1 MAVNDANCLMMSQQL
16 LEAVKSFLD
25 ALASLDL
32 KLSVSGSV
40 INSPFLQLAHLR
52 VFQIFSFKLSPE
64 NNLHLAIFS
73 KVFLLTL
80 LKPLFALDNGFLWDL
95 VFQKKVNSRPTQ
107 PSFHWGLCGKS
118 WTLSSKKSSL
128 GALRSSTLWGN
139 LTGYVRLQVYY
150 AQFWGLL
157 SQNSAQ
163 YTWIGLWA
171 RSLLSAN
178 SFFDSFWNCSLYLD
192 CFELGEICCCFF

>member
-1 MAVNDANCLMMSQQL
+1 MLTSLHLLPYLPFQKPHSLLCLVL
-16 LEAVKSFLD
+16 FLD
-25 ALASLDL
+25 ALPSLDF
-32 KLSVSGSV
+32 KLLVSQSLSD
-40 INSPFLQLAHLR
+40 SPFLQLAHLR

-80 LKPLFALDNGFLWDL
+80 LKPLFALDNVLLWDL
-95 VFQKKVNSRPTQ
+95 VCQKVISRPTQ

-139 LTGYVRLQVYY
+139 MTGYVRPQVYH
-150 AQFWGLL
+150 AQF
-157 SQNSAQ
+157 
-163 YTWIGLWA
+163 
-171 RSLLSAN
+171 
-178 SFFDSFWNCSLYLD
+178 FWNPRSKYD
-192 CFELGEICCCFF
+192 TI